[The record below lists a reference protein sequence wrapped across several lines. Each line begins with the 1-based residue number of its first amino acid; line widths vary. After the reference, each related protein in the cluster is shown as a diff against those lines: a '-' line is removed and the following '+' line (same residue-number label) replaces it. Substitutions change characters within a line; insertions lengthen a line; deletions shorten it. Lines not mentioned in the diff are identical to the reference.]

1 MLDNSSALENLIRAG
16 LGGDKTGVKN
26 IVDQIAKDAERDG
39 DDNLLRLLRLASM
52 GASKGGSFEDKTDMD
67 AIKAAFDKKAA
78 GNDEI
83 PLALQKQKTDAQMKD
98 MILRPEIVEL
108 IEETID
114 EQNDY
119 QEFLDGGLKPRHKIL
134 LLGPPGNGK
143 TQVTKAFA
151 NRMGLPLY
159 FVRYDS
165 LISQRAGET
174 SQNLNSCFEFA
185 KTHRCILFFDEID
198 AIGKERSD
206 PNETAEMKR
215 VVSTL
220 LVQLDDVPPHVICM
234 GATNHAQMLDRAF
247 LRRFD
252 LRIQLP
258 GPETDEYERYLKMQ
272 FKRFGH
278 EPKQSMRVIALAIE
292 VENYA
297 EAEIFVADCIRTF
310 IKQKKKGNPLN
321 IDQAIDMTLDIWPKA
336 RAKIP
341 K

>member
-1 MLDNSSALENLIRAG
+1 MLQNSAALENLIRSG
-16 LGGDKTGVKN
+16 LGGDKVGVKTV
-26 IVDQIAKDAERDG
+26 VDQLMKEAQGRG
-39 DDNLLRLLRLASM
+39 DDNLVRLLRVASQD
-52 GASKGGSFEDKTDMD
+52 AKQGGFFDDKTDVD
-67 AIKAAFDKKAA
+67 AIKAAYTAKAA
-78 GNDEI
+78 SNDEI
-83 PLALQKQKTDAQMKD
+83 PLGLQKQKTDAKIEN
-98 MILRPEIVEL
+98 MILRPEIVTL

-119 QEFLDGGLKPRHKIL
+119 QDFIDGGLKPRHKIL

-151 NRMGLPLY
+151 NRMQLPLY
-159 FVRYDS
+159 FVRYDA
-165 LISQRAGET
+165 LISQEPGQT
-174 SQNLNSCFEFA
+174 SKNLSTCFDFA

-206 PNETAEMKR
+206 PNESAEMKR

-220 LVQLDDVPPHVICM
+220 LVQLDDVPGHVICM
-234 GATNHAQMLDRAF
+234 GATNHAGMLDRAF

-252 LRIQLP
+252 LRITLP
-258 GPETDEYERYLKMQ
+258 GPETDEYEKYLKMQ
-272 FKRFGH
+272 FKRFNH

-297 EAEIFVADCIRTF
+297 EAEIFVADSIRTF
-310 IKQKKKGNPLN
+310 IKQRKKGNPVD
-321 IDQAIDMTLDIWPKA
+321 IDKAIDLTLDIWPKA

>member
-1 MLDNSSALENLIRAG
+1 
-16 LGGDKTGVKN
+16 
-26 IVDQIAKDAERDG
+26 
-39 DDNLLRLLRLASM
+39 
-52 GASKGGSFEDKTDMD
+52 
-67 AIKAAFDKKAA
+67 
-78 GNDEI
+78 
-83 PLALQKQKTDAQMKD
+83 
-98 MILRPEIVEL
+98 
-108 IEETID
+108 
-114 EQNDY
+114 
-119 QEFLDGGLKPRHKIL
+119 
-134 LLGPPGNGK
+134 
-143 TQVTKAFA
+143 
-151 NRMGLPLY
+151 
-159 FVRYDS
+159 
-165 LISQRAGET
+165 
-174 SQNLNSCFEFA
+174 
-185 KTHRCILFFDEID
+185 
-198 AIGKERSD
+198 
-206 PNETAEMKR
+206 MKR

-258 GPETDEYERYLKMQ
+258 GPETDEYERYLKKQ